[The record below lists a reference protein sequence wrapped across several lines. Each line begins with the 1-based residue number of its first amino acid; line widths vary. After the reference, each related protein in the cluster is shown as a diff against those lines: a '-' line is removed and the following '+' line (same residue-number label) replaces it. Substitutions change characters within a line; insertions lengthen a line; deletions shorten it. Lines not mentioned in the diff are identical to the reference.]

1 MGTGESTSPTV
12 NTLTVSPVASVVQPG
27 SFDLYLSSEI
37 ETLHLANNHRIK
49 DLVER
54 YNAAVAPS
62 LEVLE
67 SQYALPDHV
76 RVGGAM
82 NFDSPDTS
90 SEAIDARRASVEA
103 TAAQLS
109 DQLEKDIERE
119 LQTVADAF
127 YELAT
132 LMNGSNSTAQGIR
145 DDINRI
151 DAEVTLLEAELAV
164 VTPKIVELR
173 QTYRNSGPEAA
184 AGFLA
189 ETFQAFDAAGISPP
203 SISQP
208 TMGNP
213 LNSIDV
219 GSWNYYLG
227 QPVRGLEAL
236 EDKANELEA
245 QIEHLGNEYPD
256 VYKNYTKLLN
266 GFSLSERSIDWW
278 KIGSTVASWALE
290 EAIWIAAGIVL
301 APVTG
306 GIATALIAST
316 RMVARAGRIG
326 AAVAAGLT
334 ASGRAIVWLYNLPDR
349 VTDFAINAFKS
360 AWGRVRARV
369 AASRGQP
376 ASQVNGRGREPDGPT
391 CPIGACRL

>member
-1 MGTGESTSPTV
+1 MADGQSTGPATTP
-12 NTLTVSPVASVVQPG
+12 PVTPAESVVQPG

-37 ETLHLANNHRIK
+37 ETLHLANNHKIK
-49 DLVER
+49 DLVDR
-54 YNAAVAPS
+54 YNEAVAPS
-62 LEVLE
+62 LEILE
-67 SQYALPDHV
+67 NQYALPDHE
-76 RVGGAM
+76 RVGGPM
-82 NFDSPDTS
+82 NFDSPDIS
-90 SEAIDARRASVEA
+90 PEAIDARRANAEVA
-103 TAAQLS
+103 AAQLS
-109 DQLEKDIERE
+109 DQLESDIERE
-119 LQTVADAF
+119 LQNVADAV

-151 DAEVTLLEAELAV
+151 DAEVTALEAELAV

-184 AGFLA
+184 TGFLA
-189 ETFQAFDAAGISPP
+189 ETFQAFDAAGIVPP

-219 GSWNYYLG
+219 GSWSYYLG
-227 QPVRGLEAL
+227 LPVRGLEAL
-236 EDKANELEA
+236 EVKAAELEA
-245 QIEHLGNEYPD
+245 QIEHLGNQYPD

-278 KIGSTVASWALE
+278 KIGSTVASWAIS
-290 EAIWIAAGIVL
+290 EAIWIAAGFAL
-301 APVTG
+301 APLTG

-316 RMVARAGRIG
+316 RMVSRAGKIG
-326 AAVAAGLT
+326 AHVAAGLT

-349 VTDFAINAFKS
+349 VTDFAINAFKN

-376 ASQVNGRGREPDGPT
+376 ASQVNGRGQEPDAPT